1 MQKVRKKY
9 ESQLKFSYL
18 IPNNKIGIKLEKISD
33 ILSENK
39 NVLDAIFIDLAKD
52 KDYRVGRKGLN
63 ADQVLRC
70 AILKTIMNFTYARL
84 EFHLS
89 DSQTMR
95 AFAKMNH
102 NQYPGKSALQ
112 ENIKSISPDTWEHIN
127 TVLVRYALKN
137 KKESGTMT
145 RTDATAVDTNIHEPT
160 DSTLLQDGIRVI
172 TRTLRKAKELCPELE
187 FTDHTR
193 AAKKRVLDIISSKK
207 RKRLKAYKKLLGLA
221 RNVVQYGTRAISSL
235 KACKAPDIAK
245 VILAGQFKEHLEYN
259 LVMLH
264 RVIDQTIRRVIN
276 NEQVQASEK
285 LISFFEPHSDIIK
298 KDNRQIH
305 YGHKVYLT
313 TGKSGLI
320 VDCLMPRGNPND
332 STLVEKIVE
341 RQKKVLQKT
350 PRQMSL
356 DGGFASQDGLKKAKA
371 AGVKDVCFTKK
382 RGLKVLD
389 MVKSHWVYK
398 KLRRFRAGI
407 EAIISAMKRAFGLDR
422 CTWKGW
428 DGFRQYIWSSIAAFN
443 LQVLASS

>member
-1 MQKVRKKY
+1 MRKKY

-18 IPNNKIGIKLEKISD
+18 IPKNKMGMKLEKISD

-39 NVLDAIFIDLAKD
+39 KVLDAIFIDLAKD

-70 AILKTIMNFTYARL
+70 AVLKTIMNFTYERL

-102 NQYPGKSALQ
+102 GQYPGKSALQ
-112 ENIKSISPDTWEHIN
+112 ENIKAISPDTWEHIN
-127 TVLVRYALKN
+127 TALVRYALKN
-137 KKESGTMT
+137 KKESGNMT

-172 TRTLRKAKELCPELE
+172 TRTLIKAKELCPELE
-187 FTDHTR
+187 FSDHNR
-193 AAKKRVLDIISSKK
+193 AAKKRVLNIISSKDHK
-207 RKRLKAYKKLLGLA
+207 REKAYKKLLRLA
-221 RNVVQYGTRAISSL
+221 HNVVHYSTRASSL
-235 KACKAPDIAK
+235 LETYNSPDIEKMIPAK
-245 VILAGQFKEHLEYN
+245 QLKAQLEYN
-259 LVMLH
+259 LEMLH
-264 RVIDQTIRRVIN
+264 RVIDQTTRRVIKK
-276 NEQVQASEK
+276 EAVPASEK

-298 KDNRQIH
+298 KDNRDTH
-305 YGHKVYLT
+305 FGHKVYLA

-332 STLVEKIVE
+332 STLVEEIVE
-341 RQKKVLQKT
+341 RQKKVLQRP

-356 DGGFASQDGLKKAKA
+356 DGGFASKDGLEKAKA

-428 DGFRQYIWSSIAAFN
+428 DGFKQYVWSSIAAFN